1 MPNRRRS
8 VAAILLLQQV
18 QSFSGKL
25 TPNVGADR
33 EDTDLLTMGVDIGSA
48 SSKVVIL
55 QDGKEIIAGVVVPV
69 GTGTSGPVRALQQAM
84 TIAGVERSQ
93 ISKVVV
99 TGYGRMTFPDA
110 DEQVSEITCHAK
122 GVHFLVPE
130 ARTIIDIGGQDAK
143 VIKLD
148 EQGYV
153 SNFVMNEKCAAGTG
167 RFLEV
172 MARVLEVEV
181 SRLEELGQQAETMVP
196 ISSTC
201 TVFAE
206 SEVISQ
212 LAAGKNGPDVVAG
225 IHQSVA
231 RRVAGLAGRVGLTP
245 AVVMTGGVAQN
256 GGVVKAMEKEL
267 KVPIIVAPRSQ
278 LTGALGAALIAFE
291 TFAK

>member
-8 VAAILLLQQV
+8 VAAIVLLQQV

>member
-1 MPNRRRS
+1 M
-8 VAAILLLQQV
+8 
-18 QSFSGKL
+18 
-25 TPNVGADR
+25 
-33 EDTDLLTMGVDIGSA
+33 LTMGVDIGSA

-55 QDGKEIIAGVVVPV
+55 KDGAEILAGVAVPV
-69 GTGTSGPVRALQQAM
+69 GTGTTGPSRALQQALE
-84 TIAGVERSQ
+84 IAKVERNE
-93 ISKVVV
+93 ISKVVI
-99 TGYGRMTFPDA
+99 TGYGRMTFEGA
-110 DEQVSEITCHAK
+110 DEQISEITCHAK
-122 GVHFLVPE
+122 GVHHLVPS

-172 MARVLEVEV
+172 MARVLEVHV
-181 SRLEELGQQAETMVP
+181 SELQVLGDKADKVVP

-212 LAAGKNGPDVVAG
+212 LAAGQKSSDVVAG

-231 RRVAGLAGRVGLTP
+231 RRVAGLVGRVGITP
-245 AVVMTGGVAQN
+245 EVVMTGGVAQN
-256 GGVVKAMEKEL
+256 AGVVKALEKEL
-267 KVPIIVAPRSQ
+267 QVSITVAPRSQ

-291 TFAK
+291 SSYRAGTGSTRRNKSR

>member
-1 MPNRRRS
+1 M
-8 VAAILLLQQV
+8 
-18 QSFSGKL
+18 
-25 TPNVGADR
+25 
-33 EDTDLLTMGVDIGSA
+33 LTMGVDIGSA

-55 QDGKEIIAGVVVPV
+55 KDGREILAEVVVPV
-69 GTGTSGPVRALQQAM
+69 GTGTSGPTRALQQALSM
-84 TIAGVERSQ
+84 AGVERSA
-93 ISKVVV
+93 INKVVV
-99 TGYGRMTFPDA
+99 TGYGRMTYEGA

-122 GVHFLVPE
+122 GVHHLVPDT
-130 ARTIIDIGGQDAK
+130 RTIIDIGGQDAK

-148 EQGYV
+148 AHGYV

-172 MARVLEVEV
+172 MARVLEVAV
-181 SRLEELGQQAETMVP
+181 SGLAELGEQAENVVP

-212 LAAGKNGPDVVAG
+212 LSAGQKSADVVAG

-231 RRVAGLAGRVGLTP
+231 RRVAGLVGRVGITP
-245 AVVMTGGVAQN
+245 TVVITGGVAQN
-256 GGVVKAMEKEL
+256 SGVVQALEKEL
-267 KVPIIVAPRSQ
+267 KVSITVAPKSQ

-291 TFAK
+291 SAAKNSNIAAG